1 MVDENAGMGRRGHRT
16 DCPRGTDKGAACV
29 CRGRKSIFGSRMR
42 LVVRAILPDE
52 LYAGVQKR
60 IGELCVLKSVYV
72 RNLIEADLKKHASAK
87 KGGKQR

>member
-1 MVDENAGMGRRGHRT
+1 
-16 DCPRGTDKGAACV
+16 
-29 CRGRKSIFGSRMR
+29 MR

>member
-16 DCPRGTDKGAACV
+16 NCPRGTNKDAACV
-29 CRGRKSIFGSRMR
+29 CRGRQSIYGSRMR
-42 LVVRAILPDE
+42 SFVRAVLPDE

-60 IGELCVLKSVYV
+60 VGELCVLKSVYF

-87 KGGKQR
+87 KGGKR